1 MYHIELERGIKL
13 MASKVSIAGVSMTRF
28 GKFLNK
34 SVKDLVQ
41 ESVSDVLIDAGLEK
55 DDIQAVFFG
64 NCVQGHMEGQDMI
77 RGQVALRPLGFEKL
91 PIFNIE
97 NACATASTAFHLGF
111 NYICS
116 GAADIVLA
124 VGAEK
129 MYSENR
135 DLMFSA
141 FNGAWD
147 VHNSDLNI
155 KIFEEM
161 ASLTLPTNSSVKKA
175 KISSVFMEV
184 YAGWCRKHMELFG
197 TTQNQLAAVAS
208 KNHIHSVANEK
219 AQYRKAFTIEDVLN
233 SQTVIHPLTLPMCSP
248 ISDGAAAAIMCSPKG
263 LNKIKGSSKRNI
275 RVRTS
280 VIQTG
285 SNRNILDSKKHITKL
300 AAEKAYNCGIGPDEL
315 DFLEVHDATAIGE
328 IIEME
333 ALGVCEQGEGG
344 IFAERG
350 LTALGGS
357 IPVNPSGGLESKGH
371 PIGATGL
378 GQIYELVTQLRGE
391 AAGRQISSPKVA
403 LAQNGGGVYGIE
415 EAVSAVTIL
424 SI

>member
-1 MYHIELERGIKL
+1 MTSR
-13 MASKVSIAGVSMTRF
+13 ASIAGVSMTRF

-41 ESVSDVLIDAGLEK
+41 ESVSDALVDAGLSK
-55 DDIQAVFFG
+55 DDVEAIFFG
-64 NCVQGHMEGQDMI
+64 NCVQGHLEGQDMI
-77 RGQVALRPLGFEKL
+77 RGQVALRPMGFEKL
-91 PIFNIE
+91 PIFNVE
-97 NACATASTAFHLGF
+97 NACATASTALHLGY

-124 VGAEK
+124 IGVEK
-129 MYSENR
+129 MNSEDK

-141 FNGAWD
+141 FDGAWD
-147 VHNSDLNI
+147 VHNIDLNR
-155 KIFEEM
+155 KTFEEM
-161 ASLTLPTNSSVKKA
+161 SKDTSTINNLLKQEKKA
-175 KISSVFMEV
+175 SVFMEV
-184 YAGWCRKHMELFG
+184 YAGWCRKHMEIYG
-197 TTQNQLAAVAS
+197 TTLHQIAAVAS
-208 KNHIHSVANEK
+208 KNHMNSVANDK
-219 AQYRKAFTIEDVLN
+219 AQYREPFTVEDVLN
-233 SQTVIHPLTLPMCSP
+233 SQTVIYPLTLPMCSP
-248 ISDGAAAAIMCSPKG
+248 ISDGAAAAVICSPAG
-263 LNKIKGSSKRNI
+263 LKKLKGSIKRHIQI
-275 RVRTS
+275 RAS
-280 VIQTG
+280 VVQTG
-285 SNRNILDSKKHITKL
+285 SNRDILDFKKHITRL

-333 ALGVCEQGEGG
+333 ALGVCEQGDGG
-344 IFAERG
+344 AFAEKG
-350 LTALGGS
+350 FTALTGT

-391 AAGRQISSPKVA
+391 AKSRQVESPRVA

-424 SI
+424 SV

>member
-1 MYHIELERGIKL
+1 MTSR
-13 MASKVSIAGVSMTRF
+13 ASIAGVSMTRF

-41 ESVSDVLIDAGLEK
+41 ESVSDALVDAGLSK
-55 DDIQAVFFG
+55 DDVEAIFFG
-64 NCVQGHMEGQDMI
+64 NCVQGHLEGQDMI
-77 RGQVALRPLGFEKL
+77 RGQVALRPMGFEKL
-91 PIFNIE
+91 PIFNVE
-97 NACATASTAFHLGF
+97 NACATASTALHLGY

-124 VGAEK
+124 IGVEK
-129 MYSENR
+129 MNSEDK

-141 FNGAWD
+141 FDGAWD
-147 VHNSDLNI
+147 VHNIDLNR
-155 KIFEEM
+155 KTFEEM
-161 ASLTLPTNSSVKKA
+161 SKDTSTINNLLKQEKKA
-175 KISSVFMEV
+175 SVFMEV
-184 YAGWCRKHMELFG
+184 YAGWCRKHMEIYG
-197 TTQNQLAAVAS
+197 TTLRQIAAVAS
-208 KNHIHSVANEK
+208 KNHMNSVANDK
-219 AQYRKAFTIEDVLN
+219 AQYREPFTVEDVLN
-233 SQTVIHPLTLPMCSP
+233 SQTVIYPLTLPMCSP
-248 ISDGAAAAIMCSPKG
+248 ISDGAAAAVICSPAG
-263 LNKIKGSSKRNI
+263 LKKLKGSIKRHIQI
-275 RVRTS
+275 RAS
-280 VIQTG
+280 VVQTG
-285 SNRNILDSKKHITKL
+285 SNRDILDFKKHITRL

-333 ALGVCEQGEGG
+333 ALGVCEQGDGG
-344 IFAERG
+344 AFAEKG
-350 LTALGGS
+350 FTALTGT

-391 AAGRQISSPKVA
+391 AKSRQVESPRVA

-424 SI
+424 SV

>member
-1 MYHIELERGIKL
+1 MTSR
-13 MASKVSIAGVSMTRF
+13 ASIAGVSMTRF

-41 ESVSDVLIDAGLEK
+41 ESVSDVLVDAGLSK
-55 DDIQAVFFG
+55 DDVEAIFFG
-64 NCVQGHMEGQDMI
+64 NCVQGHLEGQDMI
-77 RGQVALRPLGFEKL
+77 RGQVALRPMGFEKL
-91 PIFNIE
+91 PIFNVE
-97 NACATASTAFHLGF
+97 NACATASTALHLGY

-124 VGAEK
+124 IGVEK
-129 MYSENR
+129 MNSEDK

-141 FNGAWD
+141 FDGAWD
-147 VHNSDLNI
+147 VHNIDLNR
-155 KIFEEM
+155 KTFEEM
-161 ASLTLPTNSSVKKA
+161 SKNISTINNLPKQEKKV
-175 KISSVFMEV
+175 SVFMEV
-184 YAGWCRKHMELFG
+184 YAGWCRKHMEIYG
-197 TTQNQLAAVAS
+197 TTRHQIAAVAS
-208 KNHIHSVANEK
+208 KNHMNSVANDK
-219 AQYRKAFTIEDVLN
+219 AQYRKPFTVEDVLN

-248 ISDGAAAAIMCSPKG
+248 ISDGAAAAIICSPAG
-263 LNKIKGSSKRNI
+263 LKKLKGSIKRHIQI
-275 RVRTS
+275 RAS
-280 VIQTG
+280 VVQTG
-285 SNRNILDSKKHITKL
+285 SNRDILDSKKHITRL
-300 AAEKAYNCGIGPDEL
+300 AAEKAYNCGIGPDDL

-344 IFAERG
+344 AFAEKG
-350 LTALGGS
+350 FTALTGT

-391 AAGRQISSPKVA
+391 AKSRQVESPRVA

-424 SI
+424 SV

>member
-1 MYHIELERGIKL
+1 MYHIELERGIRL
-13 MASKVSIAGVSMTRF
+13 MTARASITGVSMTKF
-28 GKFLNK
+28 GRFLNK

-41 ESVSDVLIDAGLEK
+41 ESVSDVLTDAGLSKGDVEA
-55 DDIQAVFFG
+55 IFFG

-77 RGQVALRPLGFEKL
+77 RGQVALRPMGFEKL
-91 PIFNIE
+91 PIFNVE
-97 NACATASTAFHLGF
+97 NACATASTAFHLGY

-124 VGAEK
+124 IGVEK
-129 MYSENR
+129 MNSEDK

-141 FNGAWD
+141 FDGAWD
-147 VHNSDLNI
+147 VHNIDLNI
-155 KIFEEM
+155 KTFEEM
-161 ASLTLPTNSSVKKA
+161 SRDISSINKYVEKKQKA
-175 KISSVFMEV
+175 SVFMEV
-184 YAGWCRKHMELFG
+184 YAGWCRKHMEVYG
-197 TTQNQLAAVAS
+197 TTQKQLAAVAS
-208 KNHIHSVANEK
+208 KNHMNSVTNDK
-219 AQYRKAFTIEDVLN
+219 AQYRKPFTIKDVLN

-248 ISDGAAAAIMCSPKG
+248 ISDGAAAAIICSPAG
-263 LNKIKGSSKRNI
+263 LKKIKGSIKRHIQI
-275 RVRTS
+275 RAS

-285 SNRNILDSKKHITKL
+285 SNRDILDFKKHITRL
-300 AAEKAYNCGIGPDEL
+300 AAEKAYDCGIGPNDL

-328 IIEME
+328 IIEIE

-344 IFAERG
+344 VFAEKG
-350 LTALGGS
+350 LTALNGA

-391 AAGRQISSPKVA
+391 AVGRQVESPRVA

-415 EAVSAVTIL
+415 EAVSSVTIL